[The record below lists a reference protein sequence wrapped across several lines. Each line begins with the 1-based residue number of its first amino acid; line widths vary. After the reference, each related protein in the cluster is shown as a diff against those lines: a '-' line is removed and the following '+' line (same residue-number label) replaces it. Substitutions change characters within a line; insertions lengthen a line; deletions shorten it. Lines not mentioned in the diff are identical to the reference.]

1 MRQVLFDHDYLPHS
15 LALFLITIIDNRIV
29 FPHSFRIVPYILLFL
44 QIRYYN
50 LVPTLNYVFWAN
62 IYSNYASTLHGAS
75 V

>member
-29 FPHSFRIVPYILLFL
+29 FSHSFRIVPYILLFL

-50 LVPTLNYVFWAN
+50 LVPTLNCVF
-62 IYSNYASTLHGAS
+62 
-75 V
+75 